1 MTDGGQFENALARL
15 VAIFQERRVPYA
27 LMGGLAVAAWGAP
40 RATEDI
46 DLLADLS
53 PSSELDAALRAAG
66 FEAEWRRG
74 SPDDPVPLL
83 LRLHSASAPEI
94 DVICATRGWE
104 REMLNRS
111 IRVRIPEGPETPVVA
126 IEDLIV
132 LKLMAGGPGDLA
144 DVADLL
150 THAGPL
156 PELENRAAA
165 RGVSDLLRQVR
176 ASTGNPP

>member
-1 MTDGGQFENALARL
+1 MTDGGQFEDALASL
-15 VAIFQERRVPYA
+15 ATIFKERSVPYA
-27 LMGGLAVAAWGAP
+27 LIGGLAVAAWGAP

-46 DLLADLS
+46 DLLADVS
-53 PSSELDAALRAAG
+53 PSPELDATLRAAG

-74 SPDDPVPLL
+74 APDDPIPLL
-83 LRLHSASAPEI
+83 LRLRGAAGPEI
-94 DVICATRGWE
+94 DVVCATRDWE

-111 IRVRIPEGPETPVVA
+111 IRVRIPKGPETPVIA

-150 THAGPL
+150 ERAGPL
-156 PELENRAAA
+156 PELEQRARE
-165 RGVSDLLRQVR
+165 RGMSDLLRQVR
-176 ASTGNPP
+176 ASTGSY

>member
-1 MTDGGQFENALARL
+1 MTGEGRFEDALASLAAVFR
-15 VAIFQERRVPYA
+15 ERSVPYA
-27 LMGGLAVAAWGAP
+27 VIGGLAVAAWGAP

-66 FEAEWRRG
+66 FEVEWRRG
-74 SPDDPVPLL
+74 DPGDPVPLL
-83 LRLHSASAPEI
+83 LRLRSASGPET
-94 DVICATRGWE
+94 DVVCATRAWE

-111 IRVRIPEGPETPVVA
+111 IRVRIPEGPETQVIA
-126 IEDLIV
+126 LEDLIV
-132 LKLMAGGPGDLA
+132 LKLMAGGPGHLA

-150 THAGPL
+150 ERASPL
-156 PELENRAAA
+156 PELEKRAAA

-176 ASTGNPP
+176 ASTGA